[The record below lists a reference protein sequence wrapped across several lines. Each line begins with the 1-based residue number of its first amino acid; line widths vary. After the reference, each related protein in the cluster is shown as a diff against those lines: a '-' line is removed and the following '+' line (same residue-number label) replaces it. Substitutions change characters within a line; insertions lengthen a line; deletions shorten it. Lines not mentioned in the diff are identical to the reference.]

1 MSDVENT
8 IPEEAAQDLQ
18 TDANDRNDEEEFDIP
33 LPPASFEFL
42 VISLRAQAEMQ
53 MGLMHFGPEDR
64 RPKPNFE
71 IARHSIDLLDCLHEK
86 TKGNLSLEEK
96 RLIENTLTELR
107 FRYVQAVKDGSP
119 KETPK

>member
-1 MSDVENT
+1 MSEAENPS
-8 IPEEAAQDLQ
+8 PEEASQDIQ
-18 TDANDRNDEEEFDIP
+18 AGTQEEPEFDMP

-53 MGLMHFGPEDR
+53 IGLMHFGPDNQK
-64 RPKPNFE
+64 PKPNLE
-71 IARHSIDLLDCLHEK
+71 MARHSIDLLDVLHEK

-107 FRYVQAVKDGSP
+107 FRYVQAVKESAP
-119 KETPK
+119 K